1 MSRTDNTKNEIAW
14 EKLFYEY
21 KILEQIAENGKFVIS
36 ANQIKEVREPRL
48 MTKFD
53 HHINLPEI
61 FDKNK
66 LAILPITRGEYVI
79 GHFDIYHSFEKEPVD
94 ITRVQLPAYV
104 QSLNIDNITSEAI
117 ALNAAVASG
126 IIAEFLEEEPGS
138 LFSTVSGR
146 MGSGSFSFHVNH
158 IAKGQPS
165 YCINVDRSQVEID
178 AAYEGINYLS
188 LFEAKRDLADDFLV
202 RQLYYPFRLWK
213 DRVSKE
219 VKTVFLIYSN
229 GIYRVME
236 YVFDDVNNYNSLRLV
251 KQKRYSIEDTTI
263 TMEDILSVL
272 DQTDPVLEPDNIPF
286 PQANSFERVI
296 NLCELI
302 KSSNEELTK
311 DKVTENYAFDERQ
324 SNYYTDAARYLGLIE
339 RSYNEKR
346 EPVYTLTSKGLKI
359 LSFDFKHR
367 QLEFCKCILQHTV
380 FAKALTRYLKTGVM
394 LTKPDVVQLMKE
406 AKIKRIN
413 ENTMDRRSSS
423 VIGWINWIVSLNNE
437 T

>member
-236 YVFDDVNNYNSLRLV
+236 YAFDDVNNYNSLRLV

-380 FAKALTRYLKTGVM
+380 FAKALTGYLKTGVM

>member
-236 YVFDDVNNYNSLRLV
+236 YAFDDVNNYNSLRLV

-380 FAKALTRYLKTGVM
+380 FAKALTRYLKAGVM

>member
-1 MSRTDNTKNEIAW
+1 MGRTDNTKNEIAW

-236 YVFDDVNNYNSLRLV
+236 YAFDDVNNYNSLRLV

-380 FAKALTRYLKTGVM
+380 FAKALTRYLKTGAM

>member
-94 ITRVQLPAYV
+94 ITRAQLPAYV

-236 YVFDDVNNYNSLRLV
+236 YAFDDVNNYNSLRLV

>member
-1 MSRTDNTKNEIAW
+1 
-14 EKLFYEY
+14 
-21 KILEQIAENGKFVIS
+21 
-36 ANQIKEVREPRL
+36 

-219 VKTVFLIYSN
+219 VKTVFLVYSN
-229 GIYRVME
+229 GIYHIME
-236 YVFDDVNNYNSLRLV
+236 YAFDDIDNYNSLHLV
-251 KQKRYSIEDTTI
+251 KQRRYSIEDTTI
-263 TMEDILSVL
+263 TMEDIQSVL
-272 DQTDPVLEPDNIPF
+272 HNVAPVPEPDKIPF

-302 KSSNEELTK
+302 KSSNEDVTK
-311 DKVTENYAFDERQ
+311 DKVTESYAFDERQ
-324 SNYYTDAARYLGLIE
+324 SDYYTNAARYLGLIE
-339 RSYNEKR
+339 KSHNKRR
-346 EPVYTLTSKGLKI
+346 EPVYKLTSKGAKI
-359 LSFDFKHR
+359 LSSNYKQR
-367 QLEFCKCILQHTV
+367 QLEFCKCILEHPV
-380 FAKALTRYLKTGVM
+380 FARALSKYLTTGTM
-394 LTKPDVVQLMKE
+394 LKGSDVVQLMKD
-406 AKIKRIN
+406 AKIKKIKGD
-413 ENTMDRRSSS
+413 TMGRRSSS
-423 VIGWINWIVSLNNE
+423 VIGWINWIVGLNNE

>member
-21 KILEQIAENGKFVIS
+21 KILEQIAKNGKFVIS

-236 YVFDDVNNYNSLRLV
+236 YAFDDVNNYNSLRLV

>member
-14 EKLFYEY
+14 ENLFYEY

-126 IIAEFLEEEPGS
+126 IIAEFLEEEPES

-236 YVFDDVNNYNSLRLV
+236 YAFDDVNNYNSLRLV

-272 DQTDPVLEPDNIPF
+272 DQTDSVLEPDNIPF

-394 LTKPDVVQLMKE
+394 LTKPDVVQLMKK

>member
-94 ITRVQLPAYV
+94 ITRVQLPTYV

-146 MGSGSFSFHVNH
+146 MGSSSFSFHVNH

-236 YVFDDVNNYNSLRLV
+236 YAFDDVNNYNSLRLV

>member
-79 GHFDIYHSFEKEPVD
+79 GHFDIYYSFEKEPVD

-158 IAKGQPS
+158 IAKRQPS

-236 YVFDDVNNYNSLRLV
+236 YAFDDVNNYNSLRLV

-339 RSYNEKR
+339 RSYNEKH

>member
-79 GHFDIYHSFEKEPVD
+79 GHFDIYHSFEKESVD

-236 YVFDDVNNYNSLRLV
+236 YAFDDVNNYNSLRLV

>member
-138 LFSTVSGR
+138 LFSTVSVR

-236 YVFDDVNNYNSLRLV
+236 YAFDDVNNYNSLRLV

-394 LTKPDVVQLMKE
+394 LTKPDVVQIMKE

>member
-21 KILEQIAENGKFVIS
+21 KILEQIAGNGKFVIS

-236 YVFDDVNNYNSLRLV
+236 YAFDDVNNYNSLRLV

>member
-126 IIAEFLEEEPGS
+126 IIAEFLEEEPES

-236 YVFDDVNNYNSLRLV
+236 YAFDDVNNYNSLRLV

-394 LTKPDVVQLMKE
+394 LTKPDVVQIMKE

>member
-236 YVFDDVNNYNSLRLV
+236 YAFDDVNNYNSLRLV

-311 DKVTENYAFDERQ
+311 ET
-324 SNYYTDAARYLGLIE
+324 LI
-339 RSYNEKR
+339 
-346 EPVYTLTSKGLKI
+346 
-359 LSFDFKHR
+359 
-367 QLEFCKCILQHTV
+367 
-380 FAKALTRYLKTGVM
+380 
-394 LTKPDVVQLMKE
+394 
-406 AKIKRIN
+406 
-413 ENTMDRRSSS
+413 
-423 VIGWINWIVSLNNE
+423 
-437 T
+437 